1 MTGRT
6 DWLTEGLI
14 QFRGFSTR
22 YRPDLDNVLTD
33 FSLTVRSGQK
43 VGIVGRTGAGKSSLS
58 LALFRLM
65 EASGGSITIDREDI
79 SRLGLQD
86 LRSRLTII
94 PQEPTIFSGT
104 LRFNLDPAGQ
114 YPDCQLLEALRTAG
128 LEKAVAE
135 EGLSQAVS
143 EAGAGFSLG
152 EKQLICLARA
162 LLRRSKV
169 LVLDEATAA
178 VDSATDEK
186 IQETIRAEF
195 SDCTV
200 LTIAHRLHTVIGGDR
215 IILLDQGTIA
225 ESGKPGEL
233 LADTNSQFYKMA
245 KAAGVG
251 SKLE

>member
-1 MTGRT
+1 M
-6 DWLTEGLI
+6 
-14 QFRGFSTR
+14 
-22 YRPDLDNVLTD
+22 
-33 FSLTVRSGQK
+33 
-43 VGIVGRTGAGKSSLS
+43 GRTGAGKSSLS

-65 EASGGSITIDREDI
+65 EASGGKITIDREDI
-79 SRLGLQD
+79 SGLGLQD
-86 LRSRLTII
+86 LRARLTVI

-104 LRFNLDPAGQ
+104 LRFNLDPAGR
-114 YPDCQLLEALRTAG
+114 YPDWELLQALRTAG
-128 LEKAVAE
+128 LEAVAGR
-135 EGLSQAVS
+135 EGGLTQAVS

-186 IQETIRAEF
+186 IQETIRTEF

-200 LTIAHRLHTVIGGDR
+200 LTIAHRLHTVTGGDR

-225 ESGKPGEL
+225 ESGKPEEL
-233 LADTNSQFYKMA
+233 LSDHCSQFYRLA
-245 KAAGVG
+245 RAAGINNG
-251 SKLE
+251 QSD

>member
-1 MTGRT
+1 M
-6 DWLTEGLI
+6 
-14 QFRGFSTR
+14 
-22 YRPDLDNVLTD
+22 
-33 FSLTVRSGQK
+33 
-43 VGIVGRTGAGKSSLS
+43 GRTGAGKSSLS

-65 EASGGSITIDREDI
+65 EASGGRITIDTEDI

-104 LRFNLDPAGQ
+104 LRFNLDPAER
-114 YPDCQLLEALRTAG
+114 YPDSELQRALKTAG
-128 LEKAVAE
+128 LEAVGE
-135 EGLSQAVS
+135 REGGLQQAVS

-186 IQETIRAEF
+186 IQETIRTEF

-200 LTIAHRLHTVIGGDR
+200 LTIAHRLHTVTGGDR

-225 ESGKPGEL
+225 ESGKPEEL
-233 LADTNSQFYKMA
+233 LSDHCSQFYRLA
-245 KAAGVG
+245 RAAGINNG
-251 SKLE
+251 QSD